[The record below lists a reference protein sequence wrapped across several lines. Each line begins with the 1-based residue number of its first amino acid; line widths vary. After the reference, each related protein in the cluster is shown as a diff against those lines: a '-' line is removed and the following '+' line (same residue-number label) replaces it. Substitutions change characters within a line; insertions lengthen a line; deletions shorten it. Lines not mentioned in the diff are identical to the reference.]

1 MRLSR
6 TAVRAGWVFDSAP
19 DVEPAFPSPHRPS
32 MAEESERLAGLW
44 KQGRPLPPSQ
54 RSSLRWQLLDLGFL
68 QLAAHDPRRP
78 LALVRN
84 VMNAVPLVQSLRFI
98 DEELPPRQLA
108 TVFGSVLPAVL
119 GKP

>member
-1 MRLSR
+1 V
-6 TAVRAGWVFDSAP
+6 VRI
-19 DVEPAFPSPHRPS
+19 
-32 MAEESERLAGLW
+32 AEESNRLAGLW

-54 RSSLRWQLLDLGFL
+54 RSSPRWRLLDVGFL

-84 VMNAVPLVQSLRFI
+84 VMHAVPLVQSLRFI

-108 TVFGSVLPAVL
+108 GVFRAALPAVL
-119 GKP
+119 GRS